1 MSNNKKD
8 HLGKGIQFL
17 AHTGPTGS
25 EQNMEEYLGPKKL
38 PGKDLQPPPPELSKN
53 TEGRGCRN
61 QWFIHMEPAEPGGF
75 ENSTFQLSIAVLNIF
90 LFLILYYLISTLTFM
105 SRGGFSFVSMLLRQ
119 ALIPLFMFLYQVYCK
134 HSLPHFPRAS
144 HLPSLLF
151 LCLLSLILSIIF
163 FLVLTYQRYNYF
175 FFI

>member
-1 MSNNKKD
+1 MNDNKKD

-17 AHTGPTGS
+17 AHTGPTGA

-38 PGKDLQPPPPELSKN
+38 PGKDLQSPPPELSKN
-53 TEGRGCRN
+53 TEGGGCRS
-61 QWFIHMEPAEPGGF
+61 QWRIHMKPAEQGALRIP
-75 ENSTFQLSIAVLNIF
+75 LSIAVLNIL
-90 LFLILYYLISTLTFM
+90 LFLIFYYLISTLTFM

-144 HLPSLLF
+144 LLPSLLF

-163 FLVLTYQRYNYF
+163 FLVVTYQRYNNF